1 MKETPVSICEKSFL
15 LEGLWEGK
23 RLDGRSWLEERNLE
37 ITFGKDWG
45 SCQVCLGRTRVLAQ
59 VSAQVTEP
67 RVARPNEG
75 ILMVN
80 VELSPIAAPKFDV
93 GRMTEEGVEIN
104 RTIERCLKESRC
116 LDLESLCIISEE
128 KVWTV
133 RLDLH
138 ILNHCGNLTDACSVA
153 GLAALSHFRRPDV
166 TLKGDLVTLHPINER
181 DPVPLAVHHHPVTS
195 TFAMFQMAGTSET
208 LAVCDPSRLEEECM
222 GGKMVIGVNAY
233 REICTLHLAGQV
245 LVDKKLVL
253 KLTNTAAEKAKKIVE
268 KIKQSLAKEEE
279 LRKSGAS
286 RGFAAQ
292 VRAMSIMQNIAARK
306 EVDFSK
312 VSREAKSVVKHTKV
326 IAEVP
331 SKVSTGEESYVEV
344 VPETMEGIDSDDDDT
359 KEGIDSDDDD
369 TNDLE
374 ITAEKTRE
382 EIINEKITEHI
393 DLDDSEEE
401 ETVMLTTV

>member
-1 MKETPVSICEKSFL
+1 MKETPVSGCEKSFL

-23 RLDGRSWLEERNLE
+23 RLDGRSWLEERKLD

-45 SCQVCLGRTRVLAQ
+45 SCQVCLGKTRVLAQ

-93 GRMTEEGVEIN
+93 GRLTEEGVEIN

-138 ILNHCGNLTDACSVA
+138 ILNHCGNMTDACSVA

-166 TLKGDLVTLHPINER
+166 TLKGDVVTIHPINER

-195 TFAMFQMAGTSET
+195 SFAMFQMAGTAET

-253 KLTNTAAEKAKKIVE
+253 RLTNTAAEKAKKTVE
-268 KIKQSLAKEEE
+268 KIKESLAKEEV
-279 LRKSGAS
+279 LRKSGAP
-286 RGFAAQ
+286 RGFAASL
-292 VRAMSIMQNIAARK
+292 RALSIMQNNTERK
-306 EVDFSK
+306 EFDFSK
-312 VSREAKSVVKHTKV
+312 VSREAKAVMKHTKH
-326 IAEVP
+326 IEEVP
-331 SKVSTGEESYVEV
+331 SKVTAGEENYVEI
-344 VPETMEGIDSDDDDT
+344 VPETMEGIDSDDDDD
-359 KEGIDSDDDD
+359 E
-369 TNDLE
+369 NDLE
-374 ITAEKTRE
+374 ITAEKTRDE
-382 EIINEKITEHI
+382 VLNEKVTEHI

-401 ETVMLTTV
+401 ETVTLTKI